1 HKNLK
6 EKVKAKYL
14 PSDKINLFLEM
25 VKKRD
30 IYQYFLFRT
39 LIETGIRIGEA
50 NALNW
55 NDYDK
60 KLKTLSITK
69 SYDQKRKKFG
79 TTKNKEN
86 RIIFI
91 SDKLAKELFKLRT
104 LQNANK
110 IANSEL
116 YYTDYDFMFC
126 NEFGDPLPRSTTH
139 NTMKYVTGKILGKGN
154 ELSIHKLR
162 HTHATLLLESN
173 VPMKVIQERLGHK
186 SEFIT
191 SNIYSH
197 VTEKMNNTAKENF
210 EKYIRDIF

>member
-1 HKNLK
+1 
-6 EKVKAKYL
+6 
-14 PSDKINLFLEM
+14 M

-60 KLKTLSITK
+60 SLKHYQLQSRMIK
-69 SYDQKRKKFG
+69 KKKFG